1 MAEKLLELKHI
12 TKTFN
17 PDTPNEN
24 TVLKGIDLTIN
35 NGDFISVI
43 GGNGAGK
50 STLLNAIAGNV
61 RLSSGRIYLAEADI
75 TKESDVKRSSQIA
88 RVFQDPLMGTAPR
101 MTVAENLAIAL
112 NRGER
117 RRFNRTLNQKTYE
130 AFGERLAKAGLG
142 LENKLDDEVG
152 SLSGGQRQVIA
163 LIMATLKKP
172 KLLLLDEHV
181 AALDPSTSQ
190 KVMTLTQNL
199 VTEQKITTLMITHNM
214 AYALEYGNRL
224 VMMDQ
229 GEVIVNVS
237 NPEKSQLDEE
247 AVLNLFKQESKEFEL
262 SDKMFLH

>member
-12 TKTFN
+12 AKIFN
-17 PDTPNEN
+17 PDTANEN
-24 TVLKGIDLTIN
+24 KVLKGIDLTIN
-35 NGDFISVI
+35 SGDFISVI

-61 RLSSGRIYLAEADI
+61 RLSAGRIHLNGKDI
-75 TKESDVKRSSQIA
+75 TRDSDVERSSQIA

-112 NRGER
+112 NRGEKR
-117 RRFNRTLNQKTYE
+117 GFSRTLNEETIE

-190 KVMTLTQNL
+190 KVMNLTKSL
-199 VTEQKITTLMITHNM
+199 VDEEKITTLMITHNM

-229 GEVIVNVS
+229 GEVIVNVAD
-237 NPEKSQLDEE
+237 PQKSQLDEE
-247 AVLNLFKQESKEFEL
+247 DVLDLFKQESKEFEL
-262 SDKMFLH
+262 SDKMFLR